1 MAFLVSEHYDAGYYE
16 PQVRRYVE
24 NTRFTRHRLANIF
37 GLLGPLS
44 GRRVLDVGC
53 GMGACTVESA
63 RRGAFAV
70 GVDPAPAALAA
81 ARGLASRM
89 GTPSA
94 TFLAADAAQL
104 PVPDASADAVICAD
118 LTEHLDD
125 ATLAGVLSESAR
137 VLVPGGVFV
146 LYTPS
151 PTHLFERVK
160 ARDWLVR
167 QDPSHIGLRT
177 MAQLRTAVEAAGLRV
192 RDAYHR
198 PTHLPLY
205 GALERALAALPGLGG
220 LFRRRVCIAATRPVT
235 GNLSG
240 ESGS

>member
-1 MAFLVSEHYDAGYYE
+1 
-16 PQVRRYVE
+16 
-24 NTRFTRHRLANIF
+24 
-37 GLLGPLS
+37 
-44 GRRVLDVGC
+44 VGC

-81 ARGLASRM
+81 ARSLATRM

-125 ATLAGVLSESAR
+125 ATLAGVLAESAR
-137 VLVPGGVFV
+137 VLKAGGVFV

-160 ARDWLVR
+160 AQDWLIR

-177 MAQLRTAVEAAGLRV
+177 MEQLRAALEAAGLQV
-192 RDAYHR
+192 RDAYFR
-198 PTHLPLY
+198 PTHLPVY
-205 GALERALAALPGLGG
+205 GAVERLLAPLPALGK
-220 LFRRRVCIAATRPVT
+220 LFRRRVCIAATKPATVPPSET
-235 GNLSG
+235 S
-240 ESGS
+240 